1 MDNIFSRSRLQLA
14 IPFLI
19 VALSVMFVTVS
30 AFAAPGNGKGPKCK
44 YRDLDSNKII
54 SYNCDRFQSKG
65 DIDSV
70 TPQIKIISP
79 VQDEEVDYSALVDS
93 NGNGS
98 VELPITIVISP
109 DSDYTVDFTAAS
121 NAGTEYAFVPQI
133 DGLGHAHAYIAPEIG
148 VAFDEEGNVESVNF
162 VGSDN
167 RSDLVGG
174 FCVFQA
180 PQVQTPEFQVI
191 TANCELFQGEQPIQ
205 NNGNYRVIVD
215 TTENSHG
222 PRLKHSPR
230 DVPSG
235 DIVVV
240 KFVNV
245 P

>member
-1 MDNIFSRSRLQLA
+1 MNIRSKNFNSVFLFQIILIA
-14 IPFLI
+14 IFFLI
-19 VALSVMFVTVS
+19 
-30 AFAAPGNGKGPKCK
+30 APMDAYSKKKDPKCK
-44 YRDLDSNKII
+44 YRDLETGKIVK
-54 SYNCDRFQSKG
+54 YNCDRFQSKG

-79 VQDEEVDYSALVDS
+79 VHGEEVDYSDLEDTND
-93 NGNGS
+93 NGI

-121 NAGTEYAFVPQI
+121 NAAMEYAFVPQI

-148 VAFDEEGNVESVNF
+148 VAYDEDGNVESVNF
-162 VGSDN
+162 VGSEN

-230 DVPSG
+230 DVPPG